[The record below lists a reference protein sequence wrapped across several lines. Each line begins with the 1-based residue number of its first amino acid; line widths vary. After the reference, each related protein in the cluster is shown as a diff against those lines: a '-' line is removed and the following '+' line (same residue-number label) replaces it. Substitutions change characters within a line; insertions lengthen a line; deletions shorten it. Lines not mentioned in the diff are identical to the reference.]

1 MHVCF
6 VQEVQRPSKTK
17 VPVAVVALVGASIR
31 LAANKDLA
39 QSTLELGGCGLIQ
52 QALVVFGNDGET
64 AAVDRPGASHDRKPQ
79 ELQMRQNAVRGLDPN
94 SLEREK
100 AMSQKMSAGVK
111 MSEDVSRKAF
121 SEIALNNI
129 LSSGNWNRFSMALRH
144 ENVRPV
150 LCQNEQSATCWLHQA
165 TLQCN

>member
-39 QSTLELGGCGLIQ
+39 QSTLD
-52 QALVVFGNDGET
+52 LVVFGNDGET

-100 AMSQKMSAGVK
+100 AMSEKMSAGVK

-129 LSSGNWNRFSMALRH
+129 LSSGNWNRFCMALRH